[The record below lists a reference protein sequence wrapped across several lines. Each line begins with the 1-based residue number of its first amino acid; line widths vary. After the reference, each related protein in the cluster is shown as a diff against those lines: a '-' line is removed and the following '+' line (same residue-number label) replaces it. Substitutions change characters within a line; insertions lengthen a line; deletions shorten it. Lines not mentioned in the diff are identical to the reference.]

1 MPTHASKAKK
11 EAMRGTIAPV
21 GTPNVVAAAIA
32 VVATSNI
39 PDITSS
45 AATVR
50 ERYAKV
56 VEPSMQQTIKHEK
69 SLPNGTETPAPKAAL
84 TAGGHCNTKM
94 YMAPSNRA
102 CKC

>member
-1 MPTHASKAKK
+1 
-11 EAMRGTIAPV
+11 MRGTIAPV
-21 GTPNVVAAAIA
+21 GTLTSSLRPS
-32 VVATSNI
+32 VVATNSI

-69 SLPNGTETPAPKAAL
+69 SLPNGTETPAPKA
-84 TAGGHCNTKM
+84 
-94 YMAPSNRA
+94 P
-102 CKC
+102 